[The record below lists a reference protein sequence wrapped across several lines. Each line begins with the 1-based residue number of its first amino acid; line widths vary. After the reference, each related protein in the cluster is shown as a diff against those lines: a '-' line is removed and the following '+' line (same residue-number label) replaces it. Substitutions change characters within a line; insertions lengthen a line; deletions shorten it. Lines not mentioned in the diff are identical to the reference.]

1 MRAVSLRRT
10 FALCA
15 SLLSL
20 TALPATATATS
31 SQAEIDAAVAKA
43 AQYLRSQQDVSTG
56 GIPSFGG
63 DWAVTALAAAGV
75 DAGAVHGPTPGDRSL
90 QDFWLS
96 ELTQPTW
103 FEAPPGGTVADH
115 SRAVLVAHAAGL
127 DPARLSTNSNQPA
140 QLAGR
145 WNPATGSFGE
155 ASTYNS
161 AFSIFAMKVAG
172 VPSWALAPTVSFLR
186 RNQHD
191 DGGWTY
197 TPALTP
203 AEQAEASEEDIS
215 GAAIGALC
223 EAGVPPYDPAVSAG
237 LDYLRERLIDATGGI
252 EYVWGFPVADSP
264 NADTNAWVLSGLNA
278 CGIDPQSPAWT
289 TASGK
294 TPVDYLLSLQL
305 QSGPNAGAF
314 GYEDDSVA
322 NLYATQDAL
331 RALAGAVFTAA
342 PPSVRTAPAVAAG
355 TPVPHAL
362 AIELAPVNVR
372 LCQVTAPAGAPLTQ
386 VLAAAEAG
394 SRPAGC
400 VRSFT
405 ASAGQVTSIN
415 GVGPENTDEAWL
427 LRLDRGAAAPAAQQ
441 PVSFGDVVSLRIGER
456 PSAGSDAPGRAAPA
470 GQVGAPGPRGKRGP
484 EGRPGRNAHIT
495 CRAQGR
501 KRSGKKRV
509 RCAIRR
515 GDTERRG

>member
-1 MRAVSLRRT
+1 MRAVSLRHT

-20 TALPATATATS
+20 AALPTTAAATS

-63 DWAVTALAAAGV
+63 DWATTALAAAGV
-75 DAGAVHGPTPGDRSL
+75 DAAAVHGPEPGDPSL
-90 QDFWLS
+90 QDFRLA

-115 SRAVLVAHAAGL
+115 ARAVLIAHAAGL
-127 DPARLSTNSNQPA
+127 DPARLSVNSNQPS

-155 ASTYNS
+155 ASTYNT

-197 TPALTP
+197 TPALT
-203 AEQAEASEEDIS
+203 AAAQAEPSEEDIS

-237 LDYLRERLIDATGGI
+237 LAYLRGRLIDATGGI
-252 EYVWGFPVADSP
+252 EYIWGFPVADSP
-264 NADTNAWVLSGLNA
+264 NADTNAWVVSGLNA
-278 CGIDPQSPAWT
+278 CGVDPQSPAWT

-294 TPVDYLLSLQL
+294 TPVDYLRSLQL
-305 QSGPNAGAF
+305 QSGPNTGAF
-314 GYEDDSVA
+314 GYEDNSVA
-322 NLYATQDAL
+322 NLYATQDVL

-342 PPSVRTAPAVAAG
+342 PPSMRTPPAAAAG

-362 AIELAPVNVR
+362 AIELSPGNVR
-372 LCQVTAPAGAPLTQ
+372 LCQVTAPVGAPLTQ
-386 VLAAAEAG
+386 LLTAAEG
-394 SRPAGC
+394 SSTPVGC

-405 ASAGQVTSIN
+405 VAGGQVASIN
-415 GVGPENTDEAWL
+415 GVAPENADEVWL
-427 LRLDRGAAAPAAQQ
+427 LRLDRGTGVPAGGQ
-441 PVSFGDVVSLRIGER
+441 PIGFGDVISLRIGENPTKR
-456 PSAGSDAPGRAAPA
+456 EGTTGPA
-470 GQVGAPGPRGKRGP
+470 GKSGERGARGKRGSK
-484 EGRPGRNAHIT
+484 GRPGRNAHIT
-495 CRAQGR
+495 CRRAHRG
-501 KRSGKKRV
+501 KRGNKRRV
-509 RCAIRR
+509 RCSVRNGKR
-515 GDTERRG
+515 N